1 MGERRDRIMFSDRY
15 RIEKDGS
22 YKYKVEDTHFRYE
35 PIAKQMTEKQAE
47 RLCSKL
53 NYQNNE
59 ILRLKAIIK
68 GLQNELIEKK

>member
-1 MGERRDRIMFSDRY
+1 MFSDRY

-35 PIAKQMTEKQAE
+35 PIAKH
-47 RLCSKL
+47 
-53 NYQNNE
+53 E

-68 GLQNELIEKK
+68 ELQNELIEKK